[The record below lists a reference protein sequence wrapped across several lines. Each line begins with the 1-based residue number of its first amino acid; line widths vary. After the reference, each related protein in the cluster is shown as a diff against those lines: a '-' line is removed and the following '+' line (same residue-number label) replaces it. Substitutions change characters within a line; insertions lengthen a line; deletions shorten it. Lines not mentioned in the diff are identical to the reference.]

1 MDEQPHIQI
10 RQTGPSGQTGALS
23 LTIGQVIRKEER
35 TRRLKDLPSVDLGGS
50 WFWRTPR
57 FLGVTCQLR
66 IKNDSMILSYG
77 R

>member
-35 TRRLKDLPSVDLGGS
+35 TRRLKDLPNVDLTGS
-50 WFWRTPR
+50 FTWRT
-57 FLGVTCQLR
+57 LR
-66 IKNDSMILSYG
+66 WRSE
-77 R
+77 